1 MSTLEVPA
9 VAAPGAAAVPLLVGE
24 DVRTHLRSPRG
35 TVRAVDGIS
44 FSLAE
49 GRTLGIVGESGSGK
63 SVLARSIMNILPR
76 RTVVTAGGRIRFRGR
91 DIRPL
96 PRSEM
101 RKLWGRELA
110 IVFQDPMTSLNPVLR
125 VGDQLTEPLRVRLG
139 MNRAH
144 AAERALELFRAV
156 GIPAPERRL
165 REYPHQLSGGMR
177 QRVTIAIALACDPAL
192 LLADEPTTAL
202 DVTVQRQILDLLAE
216 RQREQRMATI
226 LVTHDFGVVAGRVD
240 ETIVM
245 YAGRAV
251 ERAPTAQL
259 FTATR
264 HPYTSALIRSI
275 PRLHNPPHTRLEA
288 ISGRPPDL
296 VAPPP
301 GCRFAP
307 RCRQAQ
313 QRCLTEDPP
322 LVTAG
327 RGGHEFACFFPVGT
341 DRGTD
346 ALHRNLR
353 TGRTAAGLAVAPGE
367 TGDDR

>member
-1 MSTLEVPA
+1 MSTLEEP
-9 VAAPGAAAVPLLVGE
+9 VADASATSAAPLLVGE
-24 DVRTHLRSPRG
+24 DVRTHFRSPRG

-76 RTVVTAGGRIRFRGR
+76 RAVVAADGHIRFKGR
-91 DIRPL
+91 DVRPL
-96 PRSEM
+96 PRAEM
-101 RKLWGRELA
+101 RKLWGREMA

-139 MNRAH
+139 MNRTH
-144 AAERALELFRAV
+144 AAERALQLFRAV

-177 QRVTIAIALACDPAL
+177 QRVTIAIALACEPEL

-216 RQREQRMATI
+216 RRREQRMATI

-251 ERAPTAQL
+251 ERAPTALL
-259 FTATR
+259 FTETR

-275 PRLHNPPHTRLEA
+275 PRLRNPPHTRLEA

-296 VAPPP
+296 VAPPA

-307 RCRQAQ
+307 RCRHAQ
-313 QRCLTEDPP
+313 PRCTTEDPP
-322 LVTAG
+322 LTPAG
-327 RGGHEFACFFPVGT
+327 ATGHEFACFFPVGT
-341 DRGTD
+341 DRGAD
-346 ALHRNLR
+346 ALARNLR
-353 TGRTAAGLAVAPGE
+353 AGRTATGLAVAGGG
-367 TGDDR
+367 TGVDT